1 MTMMNDLLRAARG
14 VEPAD
19 LVFKG
24 GRIVNVFS
32 GELETADLAI
42 TGETIVGVGRYQ
54 GREEV
59 DATGRYLAPGFIDA
73 HFHLESSMV
82 TPAELTKAILP
93 RGTTALVADPHEI
106 ANVLG
111 LRGINYLIESS
122 AGLPVD
128 FFFMAPSCVP
138 ATHLETSGAELGAED
153 LRPLLAE
160 PRVLGLAEVMNFP
173 GVIHGRPE
181 VLAKLDLFRERPL
194 DGHAP
199 LVSGSDLCAYVLPG
213 IETEHECTN
222 LAEAREKLARGMR
235 ILIREGSQ
243 AKNLE
248 ALRPLITPGLAH
260 RLAFCTDDRHPEDLV
275 GEGHLD
281 HVLRRAVALGVD
293 PILAVTVAT
302 LGPARAF
309 GLKKRGA
316 LAPGYLADIVV
327 LDSLVDFGVSQ
338 VYKGGRLVAEQGQVL
353 GEFGETVLPDWAVAM
368 KVKELGT
375 DRFRIPA
382 AGPRVRVIEVMEGQ
396 VLTGSLVCDTPT
408 EAGLAAADPGR
419 DLALLAVV
427 ERHHGTGNIGLGLV
441 KGLGLGQGALASSVA
456 HDSHNIVAAG
466 VDPEDIHL
474 AVARVIGLGGGL
486 VVAAQGRVLAELALP
501 LAGLMSTGTVME
513 TAQGLESVKSA
524 ARELGCALKNP
535 FMALSFLALPVI
547 PRLKLTD
554 QGLVDVEKFDFV
566 PLFVS

>member
-1 MTMMNDLLRAARG
+1 MMNDLLRAARG